1 MLLFMS
7 VSIFVLIV
15 SHSLCILQSCRRHYV
30 FRLSFRLCVRA
41 LTHGYAR
48 LEAFLTGLP
57 STSSC
62 ILHLVV
68 NTGWLGSRVVGVL
81 DSGTAG
87 PGFKSGNSNI
97 RYLCCGNSLRQ
108 TVHTHRASVH

>member
-1 MLLFMS
+1 MFSGCPSACACVHLLTGM
-7 VSIFVLIV
+7 
-15 SHSLCILQSCRRHYV
+15 
-30 FRLSFRLCVRA
+30 
-41 LTHGYAR
+41 
-48 LEAFLTGLP
+48 TGLP

-87 PGFKSGNSNI
+87 PGFKSGNS
-97 RYLCCGNSLRQ
+97 LRQ

>member
-15 SHSLCILQSCRRHYV
+15 SHSLCILQSLLCFQPSNRRGRRHYV

-48 LEAFLTGLP
+48 LGAFLTGLP

-87 PGFKSGNSNI
+87 PGFKSGNS
-97 RYLCCGNSLRQ
+97 LRQ